1 MSLAGSN
8 LARRLTISVQNMAYN
23 GEIHCIICMMDNTV
37 GSLTQSQRSIIIGML
52 LGDGYL
58 RIVPGRKDAFLE
70 INHSFSQKDYVDWK
84 YEVLKSVC
92 ISGPTSRKGN
102 GTRMAYRFTTRQHPE
117 LTELQASFYKNGV
130 KQVPRNMTLNPIML
144 AVWFM
149 DDGSR
154 CRASDVYLNT
164 QQFARED
171 QEYCLAL
178 LASLGIDASLN
189 RDKEYW
195 RIRIKKSSLPVFFST
210 IQKFIIPSMAYK
222 LNHDPVETCS

>member
-1 MSLAGSN
+1 
-8 LARRLTISVQNMAYN
+8 MAYN
-23 GEIHCIICMMDNTV
+23 GGIHCTIRMMDNTV

-58 RIVPGRKDAFLE
+58 RIVPGRKNAFLE
-70 INHSFSQKDYVDWK
+70 INHSFSQREYVDWK
-84 YEVLKSVC
+84 YEMLKSVC
-92 ISGPTSRKGN
+92 TSGPTFRKGN
-102 GTRMAYRFTTRQHPE
+102 GTRIAYRFTTRQHPE
-117 LTELQASFYKNGV
+117 LTELKTLFYKNGV
-130 KQVPRNMTLNPIML
+130 KQVPRNVALDPMML

-154 CRASDVYLNT
+154 CKASDVYLNT

-171 QEYCLAL
+171 QEYCLTL
-178 LASLGIDASLN
+178 LSSLGIDASLN

-195 RIRIKKSSLPVFFST
+195 RIRIKKDSLPTFFST
-210 IQKFIIPSMAYK
+210 IREHVIPSMTYK